1 MSNVALFENM
11 SDTYKKMLAQL
22 QPEKNFSGSSGGGN
36 RLSIRGGVFRKVV
49 AGEEVGTLDG
59 RSLQVVFVKAAPISR
74 TYYANEY
81 KEGEITSPTCWSPDG
96 RFPDAAVLASD
107 RQGSNCG
114 DCPMNIKGSGK
125 GDSRACRF
133 QQRVVV
139 ILPNADSEFVSD
151 APYLLSI
158 PATSLFGDNK
168 EKMSMQ
174 NYVRRLHAHQT
185 PLAAVVTEMRFDT
198 DSSTPR
204 LFFKPIRPLDE
215 EELSIVARMQ
225 LDREVEGLL
234 TMDYKPQDGN
244 TSAKTPAAALF
255 SDSKDDDDDD
265 EVEEAPAPKK
275 KAKPT
280 PPPVEEDDEEEEEA
294 PAPKVKTKK
303 ATPAEP
309 SPAVD
314 ISDIMS
320 DWDD

>member
-1 MSNVALFENM
+1 
-11 SDTYKKMLAQL
+11 
-22 QPEKNFSGSSGGGN
+22 
-36 RLSIRGGVFRKVV
+36 
-49 AGEEVGTLDG
+49 
-59 RSLQVVFVKAAPISR
+59 
-74 TYYANEY
+74 
-81 KEGEITSPTCWSPDG
+81 
-96 RFPDAAVLASD
+96 
-107 RQGSNCG
+107 
-114 DCPMNIKGSGK
+114 MNIKGSGK